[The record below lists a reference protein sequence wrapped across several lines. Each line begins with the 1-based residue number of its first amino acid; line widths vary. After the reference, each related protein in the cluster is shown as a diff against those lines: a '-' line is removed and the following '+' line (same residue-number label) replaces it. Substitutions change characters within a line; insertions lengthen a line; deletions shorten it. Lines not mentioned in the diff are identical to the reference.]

1 MLVELHLTGGL
12 AQGVAMISAQSF
24 NHLSLLVSVRM
35 RSLQRNVQEWI
46 RQEIVDDD
54 PYEQR

>member
-1 MLVELHLTGGL
+1 MLLELHLTGGL
-12 AQGVAMISAQSF
+12 AQGDVMISAQSF

-54 PYEQR
+54 PYEQE